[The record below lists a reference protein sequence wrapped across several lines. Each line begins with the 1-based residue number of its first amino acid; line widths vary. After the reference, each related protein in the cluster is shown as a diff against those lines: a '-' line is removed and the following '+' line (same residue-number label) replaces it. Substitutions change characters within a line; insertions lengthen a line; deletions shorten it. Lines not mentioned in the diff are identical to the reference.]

1 MRAKD
6 VMTSHPILV
15 SGGVKDRE
23 ALRRMMED
31 ADIHHLPIVED
42 GMLLGVWVATGDGRV
57 VMLGRDRVEEI
68 SSDASADAGMR
79 ALMGDAEAVLVRDA
93 GLPVGVITRSDVL
106 GIVRTAIGRG
116 IGRRHPR
123 PTVIRIAGPAGAG
136 KTTLIM
142 RSLAHLGQFDAVI
155 VQANMAAADAEAAE
169 EVASAEAAGV
179 REVVEPA
186 AHWRSGLERVVGR
199 LADAELILVED
210 RDGELDLAHGIG
222 EDVQVAVVTAR
233 DAATLTASQLADA
246 QAVVVTD
253 AAALGSDGVAAV
265 VASVLARCQ
274 GIEVFVL
281 ASVQDDD
288 GLAEW
293 VRWVSMQVTRRHG

>member
-15 SGGVKDRE
+15 SAAEQDRA
-23 ALRRMMED
+23 ALRRLMED

-42 GMLLGVWVATGDGRV
+42 GHLLGVWVATGDGRV

-68 SSDASADAGMR
+68 SSEESADAGMR

-123 PTVIRIAGPAGAG
+123 PTVIRIAGPSGAG

-142 RSLAHLGQFDAVI
+142 RSLAHLGQFDAVV
-155 VQANMAAADAEAAE
+155 VQANLAGSDSEGGP
-169 EVASAEAAGV
+169 AEAAGI
-179 REVVEPA
+179 REVVEPS
-186 AHWRSGLERVVGR
+186 AHWRSGLERVVSR

-222 EDVQVAVVTAR
+222 EDVQVAVVSAA
-233 DAATLTASQLADA
+233 DAGSLSALQLSDA
-246 QAVVVTD
+246 QAVVLT
-253 AAALGSDGVAAV
+253 AAEGLPPERVAEIVAAV
-265 VASVLARCQ
+265 EQRCPGLAT
-274 GIEVFVL
+274 FVV
-281 ASVQDDD
+281 ASVQDDA
-288 GLAEW
+288 GLEPW
-293 VRWVSMQVTRRHG
+293 VRWVAMQVMRRHG